1 MSANI
6 TSVTGRRIAGAM
18 LFLPVTGAFFLS
30 HTVAQWMLFAIA
42 GVMVWE
48 FASMMRLSM
57 PLRLTLLMDFA
68 LFALPAPLFVHFE
81 SVAGMSLLPVLA
93 ALAGIMILFVWMT
106 TRDVV
111 AVGFSAVMIACI
123 LAARGMLGFDDG
135 HYLLLSV
142 AAIVAGC
149 DIAAYFT
156 GRTIGGPR
164 LAPSISPNK
173 TRSGAVGGLVAA
185 VAACI
190 LLRSVM
196 QFEVAEA
203 VIAGAVIAVLAQGGD
218 LLESVLKRR
227 VGVKDSGN
235 LIPGHGG
242 FLDRFD
248 GYLLTLPAVYL
259 YSLVG

>member
-6 TSVTGRRIAGAM
+6 TFVTGRRIAGAM
-18 LFLPVTGAFFLS
+18 LFLPVIGAFFIS
-30 HTVAQWMLFAIA
+30 QPVAQWMLLAIT

-48 FASMMRLSM
+48 FAGMTRLSM

-68 LFALPAPLFVHFE
+68 LFALPAPLFAHFE
-81 SVAGMSLLPVLA
+81 RVAGMSLLPALA
-93 ALAGIMILFVWMT
+93 ALAGIQTLFVWMT
-106 TRDVV
+106 TRDV
-111 AVGFSAVMIACI
+111 AAAGFSAAMIACI
-123 LAARGMLGFDDG
+123 LAVRGMLGLEDG

-142 AAIVAGC
+142 AAIVASC

-156 GRTIGGPR
+156 GRKIGGPR
-164 LAPSISPNK
+164 LAPLISPNK
-173 TRSGAVGGLVAA
+173 TRSGAIGGLVAA
-185 VAACI
+185 VATCF

-203 VIAGAVIAVLAQGGD
+203 VIAGAVIAALAQSGD
-218 LLESVLKRR
+218 LLESMLKRR
-227 VGVKDSGN
+227 IGVKDSGN

-248 GYLLTLPAVYL
+248 GYILTLPAVYL
-259 YSLVG
+259 YSLAG